1 MLNRLPN
8 PRGETRR
15 KLARERRIAA
25 ADAAHAR
32 GQPPQPVNGELLK
45 YDGVWPTNFS
55 KGLPHD
61 RETGLVAPA
70 AFEAFVSATNS
81 SNHAEEVY
89 PFNVP
94 IGPRDAAKAHRP
106 SSFVDRPGDAV
117 RFSFKAADG
126 REVKVRNWESPRA
139 GHVYDLEGPDAAAV
153 AISSFPKLGSDE
165 LDAEIAELYAMAFLR
180 DTSVVEFETGANT
193 QAEVDT
199 AIGVLNALPWFAGQ
213 VGNLSAEATRRR
225 EARHKELETGTSPA
239 QLNRQTLF
247 RGSAPGAKVG
257 PFVSQFLLIGNPS
270 KRDRSLPEASRVSFN
285 AAPLQVPMIAEDG
298 TRTSKPAEIED
309 GFILWGA
316 QRIDQRLT
324 VHEAGTNYLG
334 DWPAWLDVQ
343 NGADFRGLDR
353 YEDTPRFITTLRDL
367 ATFVHFDALYQAYLN
382 AYLLLG
388 GFEARFD
395 VGLPSG
401 QNHPTRGSF
410 ATFGAPH
417 FQTLLTEVAS
427 RALKAVRRQKF
438 NWQLRGRPEY
448 LAAMLSL
455 AASNP
460 PKLGP
465 AQADAAQTLNAL
477 QGAGVFELAILSQIP
492 DTLVA
497 DPAVTTPAGPS
508 TNHLLPQAF
517 PEGSPMH
524 PSYGAGHAT
533 VAGACVTIL
542 KAVFQ
547 TYVDPR
553 PADDRDPL
561 KPGYVVPDFTRTEW
575 WQDKLTLKQ
584 VGLDLDE
591 HGQATGGK
599 LPKLASFY
607 HPPAL
612 GADSDVLVAVG
623 DAADLTLIGE
633 LNKLAANIAIARNI
647 AGVHYYIDYYAS
659 LRLGERVATGILEE
673 QLLTYPEPVAF
684 RFESFDGDHIV
695 LASTGNGET
704 IERHAYSPTHQNQSY
719 HDWWKRH
726 FTD

>member
-25 ADAAHAR
+25 AEAAYDR
-32 GQPPQPVNGELLK
+32 GQPQQPVNGELVR
-45 YDGVWPTNFS
+45 YDGVWPTSYS

-70 AFEAFVSATNS
+70 AFEVFVSAINEAG
-81 SNHAEEVY
+81 HAGDPF

-94 IGPRDAAKAHRP
+94 IGPGNAKKAHRP
-106 SSFVDRPGDAV
+106 ASFMDRPGDAMK
-117 RFSFKAADG
+117 FSFKFASGD
-126 REVKVRNWESPRA
+126 EVNVRNWESPRA
-139 GHVYDLEGPDAAAV
+139 GHVYDLEGPDAAAL
-153 AISSFPKLGSDE
+153 AISSFPRLGSHE
-165 LDAEIAELYAMAFLR
+165 LNAEIAELYAMAHLR
-180 DTSVVEFETGANT
+180 DVPVVEFETGGAT
-193 QAEVDT
+193 AEVDN
-199 AIGVLNALPWFAGQ
+199 ALGVLNALPWFSGDA
-213 VGNLSAEATRRR
+213 GNLSAEAVRRR
-225 EARHKELETGTSPA
+225 EARHKELEDGSDPSR
-239 QLNRQTLF
+239 LNRQTLF

-257 PFVSQFLLIGNPS
+257 PYVSQFLLIGNPA
-270 KRDRSLPEASRVSFN
+270 KRDRTLPEAARVSFN
-285 AAPLQVPMIAEDG
+285 RAPLSVPTLAAGGQLDY
-298 TRTSKPAEIED
+298 KPAEIED

-316 QRIDQRLT
+316 QRIDQRLS
-324 VHEAGTNYLG
+324 VHEAGVNYLG

-353 YEDTPRFITTLRDL
+353 FEDKPRFITTLRDL

-417 FQTLLTEVAS
+417 FQTLLTEVSS

-448 LAAMLSL
+448 LGAMISL
-455 AASNP
+455 AASDP
-460 PKLGP
+460 AKLGP
-465 AQADAAQTLNAL
+465 AQADAVSTLNAL
-477 QGAGVFELAILSQIP
+477 QGAGVLNLPIPSQVP
-492 DTLVA
+492 DTLVP
-497 DPAVTTPAGPS
+497 DPAVEAPAGPA
-508 TNHLLPQAF
+508 TKHLLPQAF

-553 PADDRDPL
+553 PVNARDPL
-561 KPGYVVPDFTRTEW
+561 KGGHVAPDFTKPEW
-575 WQDKLTLKQ
+575 WQSKISLKQ
-584 VGLDLDE
+584 LGLDLDE
-591 HGQATGGK
+591 NGQATGAK
-599 LPKLASFY
+599 PPKLAHFY

-612 GADSDVLVAVG
+612 GADPDVLSVAG

-647 AGVHYYIDYYAS
+647 AGVHYFIDYYAS
-659 LRLGERVATGILEE
+659 LRLGERVAAGILEE
-673 QLLTYPEPVAF
+673 QLLTYPEPVSF

-695 LASTGNGET
+695 LSGTGDGET
-704 IERHAYSPTHQNQSY
+704 IERRAYGPAHQSESY
-719 HDWWKRH
+719 EQWWKRH
-726 FTD
+726 FVD